1 MTCHRYSRTT
11 LKKQRLVIAAQHNEI
26 IKLTLQRD
34 FALAHLLDN
43 EIRLK
48 RITLD
53 RPDILPGPAADI
65 CGDLVLPLPAR

>member
-1 MTCHRYSRTT
+1 MTCHRYDRST
-11 LKKQRLVIAAQHNEI
+11 LKKLRRLVSAQHNEI

-34 FALAHLLDN
+34 FALAHLLDR
-43 EIRLK
+43 EVRLE

-53 RPDILPGPAADI
+53 RPEIFPGPTADI